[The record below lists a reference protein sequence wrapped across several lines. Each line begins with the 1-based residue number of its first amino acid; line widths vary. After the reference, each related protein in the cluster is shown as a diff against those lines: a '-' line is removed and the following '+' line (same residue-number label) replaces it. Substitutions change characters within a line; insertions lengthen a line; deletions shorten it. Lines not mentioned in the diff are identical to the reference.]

1 MPPKAPKASIT
12 CNCMRSNVT
21 NETLADFVKSGYL
34 PKKDVMSYRAPDPSE
49 ERPQPR
55 DGEEVIFADHMSRGF
70 APPGSKFFRDVLN
83 FFDLRPQDIGPNSVS
98 NICNFQ
104 VFCEVYLGE
113 EPSLLLFRELFY
125 LNRQNEC
132 ANGPSLELGGISI
145 QRRRDCLFP
154 YAEPPS
160 HPKDWNL
167 TWFYCQDMSP
177 ANESPLPGFRPS
189 RLEPTHPLS
198 DKLTQAERQP
208 LLPTINKI
216 KALLGNGLN
225 GIDLVRVWISWRVIP
240 LSRRPGLMCEY
251 TGRKDDPQRHSR
263 NDLPK
268 DVAEDMTKA
277 LLNESLADCGRTGL
291 APFCKTNPAPAADDK
306 FWRVK
311 YDHEAAKKARKAKK
325 AAKKAAPRKKGS
337 RPTASELMQL
347 SDSSES
353 EDDTGASNP
362 VVEER
367 QVHESRRHTR
377 TDKSTDLSSGL
388 PDASRKRRTEETSPS
403 SSDSMQSSLP
413 AFKTVP
419 GAQAKL
425 TKRAKK
431 SKPVDEPDLPE
442 PEAAAQEPPA
452 ASAPEAAAPTNKPAT
467 EASVNPEASSSAQP
481 ADDPDVVITRTEFF
495 EPGRPTALAKC
506 SAKGELL
513 ESRRVNLDLTDYAN
527 LNIGEIVSG
536 FVSQVHK
543 SRDAEIAM
551 VNQIQ
556 QKSEA
561 AGKKFEADMSDLKNR
576 LKMQEMETR
585 KANAKFVSSI
595 AAQEKLKT
603 EFHAE
608 RKAWAEEKVALV
620 NRAEQA
626 EKALSEK
633 TAELAGLKRQVS
645 QMVAAIF
652 GPRSA
657 NLNQSVVTKLK
668 AVYTLV
674 EQLYT
679 GSQRALAVVALSN
692 EVPTHLAEV
701 LRRLA
706 VLPQRIQELRRASAR
721 AGAIAALS
729 RAKAFLPELDPA
741 DIALGYPSLKE
752 DGTAFDQKDFAA
764 CVKAV
769 RPVATLIGNDT
780 DLTKYQPSYDAENQR
795 IPTPRYEAL
804 NLIPPARQHTFAPEI
819 DPAGLIDEETQFEAL
834 CGIDWK
840 SSTFQVLGTAG
851 GEERNE
857 PETSTQQAS

>member
-1 MPPKAPKASIT
+1 MPPKAPIT
-12 CNCMRSNVT
+12 CNWMKSSVT
-21 NETLADFVKSGYL
+21 EETLANFVKSGYL
-34 PKKDVMSYRAPDPSE
+34 PKKEVMSYRAPDPSE

-55 DGEEVIFADHMSRGF
+55 DGEVVIFADHMSRGF

-83 FFDLRPQDIGPNSVS
+83 FFDLRPQDIGPNSIS

-125 LNRQNEC
+125 LNRQTEC

-160 HPKDWNL
+160 HPKDWNM
-167 TWFYCQDMSP
+167 TWFYCQDTSP
-177 ANESPLPGFRPS
+177 ADESPLPGFRPT

-198 DKLTQAERQP
+198 DKLTAAERQP

-263 NDLPK
+263 NDLPE
-268 DVAEDMTKA
+268 DVAEEETKA

-325 AAKKAAPRKKGS
+325 AAKRAAPRKKGN
-337 RPTASELMQL
+337 RPTASELLQL

-362 VVEER
+362 VVEE
-367 QVHESRRHTR
+367 VTS
-377 TDKSTDLSSGL
+377 LSSGSEPL
-388 PDASRKRRTEETSPS
+388 PQLKVRR
-403 SSDSMQSSLP
+403 
-413 AFKTVP
+413 
-419 GAQAKL
+419 AKL
-425 TKRAKK
+425 TKRVKK
-431 SKPVDEPDLPE
+431 TRSAGVPDLPE
-442 PEAAAQEPPA
+442 PEATAQEPPV
-452 ASAPEAAAPTNKPAT
+452 ASTPEATVPMDTAPEAPPA
-467 EASVNPEASSSAQP
+467 N
-481 ADDPDVVITRTEFF
+481 DPHVVITRTEFV

-506 SAKGELL
+506 SARGELL
-513 ESRRVNLDLTDYAN
+513 QPHRVNLDLSSYTD
-527 LNIGEIVSG
+527 LSIGELVSG
-536 FVSQVHK
+536 YISQVHK

-556 QKSEA
+556 HKSEA
-561 AGKKFEADMSDLKNR
+561 VGKKLESDLADLKSR
-576 LKMQEMETR
+576 LKAQEMETR

-603 EFHAE
+603 EFDAE
-608 RKAWAEEKVALV
+608 RKAWAEEKTALV
-620 NRAEQA
+620 TRAEQA
-626 EKALSEK
+626 EKALTEK
-633 TAELAGLKRQVS
+633 TAELSGLKRQVS
-645 QMVAAIF
+645 QMVTAIF
-652 GPRSA
+652 GSRSA

-721 AGAIAALS
+721 SGAIAALS

-752 DGTAFDQKDFAA
+752 DGSAFDQKDFAA

-769 RPVATLIGNDT
+769 RPVATIIGNDT
-780 DLTKYQPSYDAENQR
+780 DLTKYQPGYNAENQR
-795 IPTPRYEAL
+795 IPTPRYEAI

-819 DPAGLIDEETQFEAL
+819 NPDGLIDEEAQFEAL
-834 CGIDWK
+834 SGINWK
-840 SSTFQVLGTAG
+840 SSTFEALGSA
-851 GEERNE
+851 EAEDE
-857 PETSTQQAS
+857 PGTSTQQAS

>member
-1 MPPKAPKASIT
+1 MPPKAPIT
-12 CNCMRSNVT
+12 CNWMRSNVT

-34 PKKDVMSYRAPDPSE
+34 PKKDIMSYRAPDPSE
-49 ERPQPR
+49 ERPQPK
-55 DGEEVIFADHMSRGF
+55 DGEVVIFADHMSRGF

-104 VFCEVYLGE
+104 VFYEVYLGE

-160 HPKDWNL
+160 HPKDWNM
-167 TWFYCQDMSP
+167 TWFYCQDTSP
-177 ANESPLPGFRPS
+177 ADESPLPGFRPT
-189 RLEPTHPLS
+189 RLESTHPLS
-198 DKLTQAERQP
+198 DKLTPAERQP
-208 LLPTINKI
+208 LLPTINRI

-225 GIDLVRVWISWRVIP
+225 GIDLVRVWTSWRVIP

-263 NDLPK
+263 NDLPE
-268 DVAEDMTKA
+268 DVAEEMTKA

-311 YDHEAAKKARKAKK
+311 YDHEAAKKARKVKK
-325 AAKKAAPRKKGS
+325 AAKKAAPRRKGS

-362 VVEER
+362 VVEE
-367 QVHESRRHTR
+367 VHESRRHTQ
-377 TDKSTDLSSGL
+377 TNKDTDLSTGL
-388 PDASRKRRTEETSPS
+388 PDATRKRRTEETSPYS
-403 SSDSMQSSLP
+403 GDSMQSSLP
-413 AFKTVP
+413 TFKTAP
-419 GAQAKL
+419 GPGKTHQESEEDQVS
-425 TKRAKK
+425 RGVGF
-431 SKPVDEPDLPE
+431 PDQDLPE
-442 PEAAAQEPPA
+442 PEVTVQEPPA
-452 ASAPEAAAPTNKPAT
+452 ASTPEAATPKDPAPV
-467 EASVNPEASSSAQP
+467 EASADPEASGSAQP
-481 ADDPDVVITRTEFF
+481 TNDPDVVITQTEFV
-495 EPGRPTALAKC
+495 EPGRPTVLAKC

-513 ESRRVNLDLTDYAN
+513 QSHRVNLDLSNYTN
-527 LNIGEIVSG
+527 LSIGELVSG
-536 FVSQVHK
+536 YISQVHK
-543 SRDAEIAM
+543 SRDAEVAM

-561 AGKKFEADMSDLKNR
+561 VGKKLEADLADLKNR
-576 LKMQEMETR
+576 LKTQEMETR

-603 EFHAE
+603 EFDAE
-608 RKAWAEEKVALV
+608 RKAWAEEKAALV
-620 NRAEQA
+620 TRAEQA

-633 TAELAGLKRQVS
+633 TAELSGLKRQVS

-674 EQLYT
+674 EQLYI

-729 RAKAFLPELDPA
+729 LAKAFLPELDPA

-752 DGTAFDQKDFAA
+752 DGSAFDQKDFAA
-764 CVKAV
+764 CVKVV

-780 DLTKYQPSYDAENQR
+780 DLTKYQPGYDAENQR

-819 DPAGLIDEETQFEAL
+819 DPAGLIDEEAQFEAL
-834 CGIDWK
+834 SGIDWK
-840 SSTFQVLGTAG
+840 SSTFQVLGSAG
-851 GEERNE
+851 GEGRNE

>member
-1 MPPKAPKASIT
+1 
-12 CNCMRSNVT
+12 
-21 NETLADFVKSGYL
+21 
-34 PKKDVMSYRAPDPSE
+34 
-49 ERPQPR
+49 
-55 DGEEVIFADHMSRGF
+55 MSRGF

-113 EPSLLLFRELFY
+113 EPSLLLFGELFY
-125 LNRQNEC
+125 LNCQNEC

-167 TWFYCQDMSP
+167 TWFYCQDTSP
-177 ANESPLPGFRPS
+177 ADESPLPGFRPS

-263 NDLPK
+263 NDLPE
-268 DVAEDMTKA
+268 DVAEEMTKA
-277 LLNESLADCGRTGL
+277 LLNKSLADCGRTGL

-325 AAKKAAPRKKGS
+325 AAKKAAPRKKGN

-362 VVEER
+362 VVEEVTTFSSDSEPLPR
-367 QVHESRRHTR
+367 LKIRR
-377 TDKSTDLSSGL
+377 
-388 PDASRKRRTEETSPS
+388 ETSPS
-403 SSDSMQSSLP
+403 SGDSMQSSLP
-413 AFKTVP
+413 AFKTVL
-419 GAQAKL
+419 GAQTEL

-442 PEAAAQEPPA
+442 LEAAAQEPPA
-452 ASAPEAAAPTNKPAT
+452 ASAPEAAAPTDKPAT

-481 ADDPDVVITRTEFF
+481 ADDPDVVITRTEFV

-561 AGKKFEADMSDLKNR
+561 AGKKLEADLADLKNR

-585 KANAKFVSSI
+585 KANAKFVSNI

-603 EFHAE
+603 EFDAE
-608 RKAWAEEKVALV
+608 RKAWAEEKAALV

-626 EKALSEK
+626 EKASAEK
-633 TAELAGLKRQVS
+633 TAELSGLKRQVS

-692 EVPTHLAEV
+692 EVPTHLVEV

-780 DLTKYQPSYDAENQR
+780 DLTKYQPGYDAENQR

-819 DPAGLIDEETQFEAL
+819 DPAGLIDEEAQFEAL
-834 CGIDWK
+834 SGIDWK
-840 SSTFQVLGTAG
+840 SSTFQVVGTAG

>member
-1 MPPKAPKASIT
+1 MPPKAPIT
-12 CNCMRSNVT
+12 CNWMRSNVT
-21 NETLADFVKSGYL
+21 DETLANFVKSGYL
-34 PKKDVMSYRAPDPSE
+34 PKKEVMSYRAPNPSE
-49 ERPQPR
+49 ERPQPG
-55 DGEEVIFADHMSRGF
+55 DGEVVIFADHMSRGF
-70 APPGSKFFRDVLN
+70 APPGPKFFRDVLN
-83 FFDLRPQDIGPNSVS
+83 FFDLRPQDIGPNSIF

-154 YAEPPS
+154 YAEPPT
-160 HPKDWNL
+160 HPKDWNM
-167 TWFYCQDMSP
+167 TWFYCQDTSP
-177 ANESPLPGFRPS
+177 ADESPLHGFRPT

-198 DKLTQAERQP
+198 DKLTAGERQP

-225 GIDLVRVWISWRVIP
+225 GIDLVRVWITWRVIP
-240 LSRRPGLMCEY
+240 LSRRPDLMCEY

-263 NDLPK
+263 NDLPE
-268 DVAEDMTKA
+268 DGAEEETKA
-277 LLNESLADCGRTGL
+277 LLNESLADCGKTGL
-291 APFCKTNPAPAADDK
+291 APFCKTNPAHAADDK

-325 AAKKAAPRKKGS
+325 AAPRKKGS
-337 RPTASELMQL
+337 RPTASELLQL

-362 VVEER
+362 VIEE
-367 QVHESRRHTR
+367 V
-377 TDKSTDLSSGL
+377 
-388 PDASRKRRTEETSPS
+388 TSF
-403 SSDSMQSSLP
+403 SSDSEPLP
-413 AFKTVP
+413 QLKVRKVT
-419 GAQAKL
+419 QKAKL

-431 SKPVDEPDLPE
+431 TRSAGVPDLPE
-442 PEAAAQEPPA
+442 PETTAQEPPA
-452 ASAPEAAAPTNKPAT
+452 ASAVESTIPMDTAPEAPAPTTKT
-467 EASVNPEASSSAQP
+467 TIEASANPEASGSAP
-481 ADDPDVVITRTEFF
+481 PTNDPDVVITRTEYV

-513 ESRRVNLDLTDYAN
+513 QPHRVNLDLSSYTD
-527 LNIGEIVSG
+527 LNIGELVSG
-536 FVSQVHK
+536 YISQVHK

-561 AGKKFEADMSDLKNR
+561 AGKKFESDLADLKSR
-576 LKMQEMETR
+576 LKTQEMETR

-603 EFHAE
+603 EFDAE
-608 RKAWAEEKVALV
+608 QKAWAEEKAALV
-620 NRAEQA
+620 TRAEQA
-626 EKALSEK
+626 EKALTEK
-633 TAELAGLKRQVS
+633 TAELSGLKRQVS
-645 QMVAAIF
+645 KW
-652 GPRSA
+652 SA

-721 AGAIAALS
+721 SGAIAALS

-752 DGTAFDQKDFAA
+752 DGSAFDQKDFAA

-769 RPVATLIGNDT
+769 RPVATIIGNDT
-780 DLTKYQPSYDAENQR
+780 DLTKYQPGYNTENQR

-804 NLIPPARQHTFAPEI
+804 SLIPPARQHTFAPEI
-819 DPAGLIDEETQFEAL
+819 DPAGLIDEEAQFEAL
-834 CGIDWK
+834 SGINWK
-840 SSTFQVLGTAG
+840 SSTFEALGSAG
-851 GEERNE
+851 AEDE
-857 PETSTQQAS
+857 PGTST

>member
-12 CNCMRSNVT
+12 CNWMRSNVT

-49 ERPQPR
+49 ERPQPK
-55 DGEEVIFADHMSRGF
+55 DGEVVIFADHMSRGF

-83 FFDLRPQDIGPNSVS
+83 FFDLWPQDIGPNSVS

-113 EPSLLLFRELFY
+113 VPSLLLFRELFY

-167 TWFYCQDMSP
+167 TWFYCQDTSP
-177 ANESPLPGFRPS
+177 ADESPLPGFRPS

-225 GIDLVRVWISWRVIP
+225 GIDLVRVWISWREIP

-263 NDLPK
+263 NDLPE

-325 AAKKAAPRKKGS
+325 AAPRKKGS

-347 SDSSES
+347 SDGSES
-353 EDDTGASNP
+353 EVTP
-362 VVEER
+362 E
-367 QVHESRRHTR
+367 
-377 TDKSTDLSSGL
+377 
-388 PDASRKRRTEETSPS
+388 PETSPS
-403 SSDSMQSSLP
+403 SGDSMQSNLP

-431 SKPVDEPDLPE
+431 TKPVEEPDLPE
-442 PEAAAQEPPA
+442 PEVAGQEPPA
-452 ASAPEAAAPTNKPAT
+452 ASAPEATAPTDKAT
-467 EASVNPEASSSAQP
+467 AEASVNPEASSSAQP
-481 ADDPDVVITRTEFF
+481 ANDPNVVITRTEFV

-513 ESRRVNLDLTDYAN
+513 QPRRVNLDLTDYTN
-527 LNIGEIVSG
+527 LNIGEIISG

-543 SRDAEIAM
+543 SRDAEIGM

-556 QKSEA
+556 QKSGA
-561 AGKKFEADMSDLKNR
+561 ACKKFEADISDLKNR

-595 AAQEKLKT
+595 GAQEKLKT
-603 EFHAE
+603 EFDAE

-633 TAELAGLKRQVS
+633 TAELSGLKRQVS

-721 AGAIAALS
+721 AEAIAALS
-729 RAKAFLPELDPA
+729 RAKAFLPELDLA

-780 DLTKYQPSYDAENQR
+780 DLTKYQPGYDAEN
-795 IPTPRYEAL
+795 
-804 NLIPPARQHTFAPEI
+804 
-819 DPAGLIDEETQFEAL
+819 
-834 CGIDWK
+834 
-840 SSTFQVLGTAG
+840 
-851 GEERNE
+851 
-857 PETSTQQAS
+857 

>member
-1 MPPKAPKASIT
+1 MPPKAPIT
-12 CNCMRSNVT
+12 CNWMKSSVT
-21 NETLADFVKSGYL
+21 EETLANFVKSGYL
-34 PKKDVMSYRAPDPSE
+34 PKKEVMSYRAPDPSE

-55 DGEEVIFADHMSRGF
+55 DGEVVIFADHMSRGF

-83 FFDLRPQDIGPNSVS
+83 FFDLRPQDIGPNSIS

-125 LNRQNEC
+125 LNRQTEC

-160 HPKDWNL
+160 HPKDWNM

-177 ANESPLPGFRPS
+177 ADESPLPGFRS
-189 RLEPTHPLS
+189 TRLEPTHPLS
-198 DKLTQAERQP
+198 DKLTAAERQP

-263 NDLPK
+263 NDLPE
-268 DVAEDMTKA
+268 DVAEEETKA
-277 LLNESLADCGRTGL
+277 LLNESLADCGRIGL

-325 AAKKAAPRKKGS
+325 AAKRAAPRKKGN
-337 RPTASELMQL
+337 RPTASELLQL

-362 VVEER
+362 VVEE
-367 QVHESRRHTR
+367 
-377 TDKSTDLSSGL
+377 
-388 PDASRKRRTEETSPS
+388 
-403 SSDSMQSSLP
+403 
-413 AFKTVP
+413 
-419 GAQAKL
+419 AKL
-425 TKRAKK
+425 TKRVKK
-431 SKPVDEPDLPE
+431 TRSAGVPDLPE
-442 PEAAAQEPPA
+442 PETTAQEPPV
-452 ASAPEAAAPTNKPAT
+452 ASTPEATIPMDTAPEAPPA
-467 EASVNPEASSSAQP
+467 N
-481 ADDPDVVITRTEFF
+481 DPDVVITRTEFV

-506 SAKGELL
+506 SARGELL
-513 ESRRVNLDLTDYAN
+513 QPHRVNLDLSSYTD
-527 LNIGEIVSG
+527 LSIGELVSG
-536 FVSQVHK
+536 YISQVHK

-556 QKSEA
+556 HKSEA
-561 AGKKFEADMSDLKNR
+561 VGKKLESDLADLKSR
-576 LKMQEMETR
+576 LKAQEMETR
-585 KANAKFVSSI
+585 KANAKLVSSI

-603 EFHAE
+603 EFDAE
-608 RKAWAEEKVALV
+608 RKAWAEEKTALV
-620 NRAEQA
+620 TRAEQA
-626 EKALSEK
+626 EKALTEK
-633 TAELAGLKRQVS
+633 TAELSGLKRQVS

-652 GPRSA
+652 GSRSA

-721 AGAIAALS
+721 SGAIAALS

-752 DGTAFDQKDFAA
+752 DGSAFDQKDFAA

-769 RPVATLIGNDT
+769 RPVATIIGNDT
-780 DLTKYQPSYDAENQR
+780 DLTKYQPGYNAENQR
-795 IPTPRYEAL
+795 IPTPRYEAI

-819 DPAGLIDEETQFEAL
+819 NPDGLIDEEAQFEAL
-834 CGIDWK
+834 SGINWK
-840 SSTFQVLGTAG
+840 SSTFEALGSA
-851 GEERNE
+851 EAEDE
-857 PETSTQQAS
+857 PGTSTQQAS